1 VAWFDS
7 AQIVVAAV
15 VALSVSDRYTR
26 AVEWAVGYRIRIDT
40 ARDWYL

>member
-15 VALSVSDRYTR
+15 VVIVTSALSEDTTAR
-26 AVEWAVGYRIRIDT
+26 AVEWALAYRRIT
-40 ARDWYL
+40 ARDW